1 MKNKKRLAL
10 EIGLVAVIVYLWLNR
25 CKKNGAIAEAKAGA
39 DVTPSN
45 TTTADASTSSQTGDC
60 GGGSSDCMGTD
71 TSKQSQLGKT
81 VTVAESTANFS
92 GGNGKS
98 IKAQYYR

>member
-25 CKKNGAIAEAKAGA
+25 CRKTKAIEDAKAGA

-45 TTTADASTSSQTGDC
+45 TTKADASTSSQTGDC
-60 GGGSSDCMGTD
+60 GSASSDCMGTD
-71 TSKQSQLGKT
+71 TSKDSQLGKT
-81 VTVAESTANFS
+81 VTVSESTSNFS
-92 GGNGKS
+92 GASRKG
-98 IKAQYYR
+98 IKGQYFR

>member
-25 CKKNGAIAEAKAGA
+25 CKKTKAVEEAKAGA
-39 DVTPSN
+39 DVAPTTTPSQN
-45 TTTADASTSSQTGDC
+45 GDC
-60 GGGSSDCMGTD
+60 GSVSSDCMGTD

-81 VTVAESTANFS
+81 VNVEESTANFAGS
-92 GGNGKS
+92 NRKG
-98 IKAQYYR
+98 IKGQYFR